1 MEYLTDSMSKK
12 ILLPLL
18 LIPFFAEAQEP
29 FIQNLETGFTYSA
42 DVYANL
48 TGGIETGVRY
58 MDNIDVEVGFD
69 IKGTSFFLYG
79 LGNQGKSISEIVG
92 DVQTISNIDSENS
105 WRLYEAWVN
114 KPLPSIKSSVL
125 VGLYNLNSEFD
136 VVNAGGLFINSSHG
150 IGPDFSSSGITGPS
164 IFPLTSL
171 AARLKII
178 LFSGVTLK
186 FAVLDAVPSNPE
198 NTAGTSVYLRRSEEA
213 LLISEISISK
223 SGNNTTSLLDRGVN
237 KKTPYRL
244 VLGGWKYTE
253 KRAGWLDEPE
263 SDHGLYAIGEITLQ
277 NGLSFFGRVGAT
289 NRDINRFNYY
299 LGAGLNYSGL
309 FIERPDDLIGL
320 TIALPINSDDFVLV
334 EERKG
339 NDYSQNELN
348 VEFTYLLSFSEYVSF
363 QLNTQY
369 IQNPNQAPNIDDA
382 FVVGIRSVFGF

>member
-1 MEYLTDSMSKK
+1 MSKK
-12 ILLPLL
+12 ILLPIL
-18 LIPFFAEAQEP
+18 LIPFLAEAQEP
-29 FIQNLETGFTYSA
+29 IIQNLETGFTYSG

-48 TGGIETGVRY
+48 AGGLETGVRY
-58 MDNIDVEVGFD
+58 MDNIDIEAGFD
-69 IKGTSFFLYG
+69 IKDASFFFYG
-79 LGNQGKSISEIVG
+79 LGNQGNSISEIVG
-92 DVQTISNIDSENS
+92 DVQTVSNIDSENS

-125 VGLYNLNSEFD
+125 IGLYDLNSEFD

-171 AARLKII
+171 TARLKINP
-178 LFSGVTLK
+178 FSGVTLK
-186 FAVLDAVPSNPE
+186 FAVLDAVPSDPE
-198 NTAGTSVYLRRSEEA
+198 NTKGTSVYLRKSEGA

-223 SGNNTTSLLDRGVN
+223 SGSNTASLLDRGVN
-237 KKTPYRL
+237 EKTPYRL

-253 KRAGWLDEPE
+253 ERTGWLDEPE

-299 LGAGLNYSGL
+299 LGAGLTYSGL
-309 FIERPDDLIGL
+309 FKQRPDDLLGL
-320 TIALPINSDDFVLV
+320 TVALPINSDDFVLV

-339 NDYSQNELN
+339 NDYSKNELN
-348 VEFTYLLSFSEYVSF
+348 VEFTYLLTLSEHVSLQF
-363 QLNTQY
+363 DTQY
-369 IQNPNQAPNIDDA
+369 IQHPNQAPGIEDA